1 MIIIVYFFLLLNKIL
16 LISCMGNKNYT
27 VEKLS
32 SRASKTHIITNQN
45 LSHSLLRLEINYFS
59 SNFLPPAIDDKG
71 NVATL
76 LSIYVQTSYYILSI
90 HIINELSFTHL
101 YNPLSYH
108 QAE

>member
-1 MIIIVYFFLLLNKIL
+1 
-16 LISCMGNKNYT
+16 MGNKNYT

-59 SNFLPPAIDDKG
+59 SNFIPPAIDDKG

-76 LSIYVQTSYYILSI
+76 I
-90 HIINELSFTHL
+90 
-101 YNPLSYH
+101 
-108 QAE
+108 